1 MTDLF
6 SLISPGTRRRF
17 VYGSSMSFQSRM
29 YLPFTIDFY
38 LVLLILAVC
47 HSEFASPYSRMASP
61 LTFSGCLSKNSFDEG
76 KCKSQIDALYSC
88 CNSFYEKY
96 GDDARTVS
104 CPKANLL
111 RLKIKQRSDQNG
123 GNQRWMPASSKQ
135 WWYILLTGNNDS
147 YMYITLPHS
156 WAVHQSCRQVFRVP
170 QKGIVR
176 QCWRSGARKIKH
188 WWLLLL
194 RRFNPRL

>member
-123 GNQRWMPASSKQ
+123 GNQR
-135 WWYILLTGNNDS
+135 
-147 YMYITLPHS
+147 
-156 WAVHQSCRQVFRVP
+156 
-170 QKGIVR
+170 
-176 QCWRSGARKIKH
+176 
-188 WWLLLL
+188 
-194 RRFNPRL
+194 